1 MLYPNFVDKIIFPL
15 TDIFLSLSIRKELD
29 KWRTM
34 QWLDKSEL
42 ENIQLNG
49 LKNILSHSKTNIVYY
64 NELFRTDC
72 EVTLENSVEI
82 LKTLPFLTKDLI
94 KKNLPNRIVD
104 KNRKIYTIEST
115 SGSTGIHGEFFF
127 DREAYSKTIAIQSL
141 WWEWASFKYG
151 NKSIQTGITP
161 NRGFIKKI
169 KDILFQVH
177 YRPAFNLDE
186 INILSDLNKLSNK
199 KIKYLMGFASSLFHY
214 ADIADKNDINNIRLK
229 SLISWGDK
237 LFPHYRELIR
247 KVFNAE
253 VFDTYGACEGTMVAA
268 ECENHKLHI
277 MSPHV
282 FIELLDKYGNEV
294 SPGEVGEVVVT
305 RLDNYLMPLIR
316 YKIGDLAIKSK
327 DDKNCKCNRQLPIIE
342 KIIGRDTD
350 IIYTKNG
357 KPLIIHFFTGIFAHY
372 PEIKQFQIFH
382 KNDFI
387 LEIRYLKGN
396 KFEKSILKKIEN
408 EIKAKAEDYIQIDF
422 KSVETI
428 DASKS
433 GKLQMIISE

>member
-1 MLYPNFVDKIIFPL
+1 MLYSNFIDKIIFPL
-15 TDIFLSLSIRKELD
+15 TDILLGLSIRKELE
-29 KWRTM
+29 KWRSM
-34 QWLDKSEL
+34 QWLDKNEL

-49 LKNILSHSKTNIVYY
+49 LKNILSHSKTNIAYY
-64 NELFRTDC
+64 SEFFRSDF
-72 EVTLENSVEI
+72 EVTSENSVEV
-82 LKTLPFLTKDLI
+82 LKTLPFLTKGLI
-94 KKNLPNRIVD
+94 KKNLPHRIID
-104 KNRKIYTIEST
+104 KNRKTYTIEST
-115 SGSTGIHGEFFF
+115 SGSTGIYGEFFF
-127 DREAYSKTIAIQSL
+127 DKEAYSKTIAIQSL

-186 INILSDLNKLSNK
+186 TSIISDLNKLSSK
-199 KIKYLMGFASSLFHY
+199 KIKYLMGYASSLFHY
-214 ADIADKNDINNIRLK
+214 ADIANKNDIKNIRLE

-253 VFDTYGACEGTMVAA
+253 VYDTYGACEGTMIAA

-282 FIELLDKYGNEV
+282 FIELLDKNGNEV

-327 DDKNCKCNRQLPIIE
+327 NDIICKCNRQLPIIE
-342 KIIGRDTD
+342 KVIGRDTD
-350 IIYTKNG
+350 IIYTENG

-382 KNDFI
+382 KKDFK
-387 LEIRYLKGN
+387 LEIRYLKGYN
-396 KFEKSILKKIEN
+396 FEKSILKKIEN
-408 EIKAKAEDYIQIDF
+408 EILAKAEDYIQVDF
-422 KSVETI
+422 KSVKTI
-428 DASKS
+428 DSSRS